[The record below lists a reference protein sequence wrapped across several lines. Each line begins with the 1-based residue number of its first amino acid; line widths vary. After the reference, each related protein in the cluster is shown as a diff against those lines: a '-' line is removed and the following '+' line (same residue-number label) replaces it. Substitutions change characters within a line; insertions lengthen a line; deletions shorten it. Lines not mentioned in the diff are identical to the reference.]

1 MQNESCIWNKT
12 FIVALLFKPL
22 LLLLFLGTMG
32 FYAPNS
38 CVHHVYLE
46 GVHCSGKSL
55 EDKNLGEVQD
65 YSVGAG
71 PFFFFFLL
79 SSLVS
84 MQVTYTGT
92 AMQTCKPSIIATSH
106 ECCLLFQAISSRK
119 FSVAKQPTGRIT
131 ILYPVILPFLN
142 LVLFWPL
149 IRSLSKYCIQLLVN
163 HCHSPAPG

>member
-1 MQNESCIWNKT
+1 MSLADETKHS
-12 FIVALLFKPL
+12 L
-22 LLLLFLGTMG
+22 LLYCLNLYYCFFLGIMG

-46 GVHCSGKSL
+46 GIHCSGKSL

-71 PFFFFFLL
+71 FIYLFLS

-92 AMQTCKPSIIATSH
+92 AMQTRKPSITAASYK
-106 ECCLLFQAISSRK
+106 CSFSS
-119 FSVAKQPTGRIT
+119 
-131 ILYPVILPFLN
+131 
-142 LVLFWPL
+142 
-149 IRSLSKYCIQLLVN
+149 
-163 HCHSPAPG
+163 